1 MPPYLRCSIMPIIS
15 IAFYM
20 VIIRVGAA
28 KVAPSRQ
35 EGSSGVGNPIGQ
47 MHNRDYAMRPLE
59 VHISQL
65 TETQKDTTDER
76 SDVSISKRVEEV

>member
-1 MPPYLRCSIMPIIS
+1 MPIIS

-20 VIIRVGAA
+20 VIIRVGVA

-35 EGSSGVGNPIGQ
+35 EGSSGVGHAIGQ
-47 MHNRDYAMRPLE
+47 THNRDYAMRPLE
-59 VHISQL
+59 VYISHL